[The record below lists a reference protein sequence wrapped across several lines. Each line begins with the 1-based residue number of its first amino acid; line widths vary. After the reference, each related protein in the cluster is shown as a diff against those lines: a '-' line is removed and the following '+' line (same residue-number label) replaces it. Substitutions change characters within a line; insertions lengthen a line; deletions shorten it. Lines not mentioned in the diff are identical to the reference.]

1 MLQNIT
7 VVKANLY
14 SEQIANVIE
23 WGCTECKKNQ
33 KEYTYNI
40 EDRYKLQCKRCGS
53 TFTRK
58 I

>member
-7 VVKANLY
+7 VVKAKLY
-14 SEQIANVIE
+14 PEPIADVIE
-23 WGCTECKKNQ
+23 WGCPECKQNQ
-33 KEYTYNI
+33 KEYTYHI
-40 EDRYKLQCKRCGS
+40 EDRDKLQCKRCGS